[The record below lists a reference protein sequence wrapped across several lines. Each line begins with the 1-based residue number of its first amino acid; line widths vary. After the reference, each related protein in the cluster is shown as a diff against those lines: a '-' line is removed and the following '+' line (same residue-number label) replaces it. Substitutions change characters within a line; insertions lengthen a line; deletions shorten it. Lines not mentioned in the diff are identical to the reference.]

1 MTPEYIA
8 KEKTRLQTLEQQYA
22 DMIRQFKE
30 SQAWKN
36 VTSPVEKKDTR
47 VVTIKPPRTSHI
59 ITEEKMTFS
68 CGSDSEKDQQM
79 VILPRRQRCL
89 IDLSPSTK
97 PDLTLPWNGVA
108 AAKSRCTTRQR
119 DRPDVVGKELSPT
132 ASAVTTNTDNRV
144 THTKNNSVGPGMM
157 PGVASKPVVTAAG
170 VAGTKAKVAGTNP
183 NVEAGTKANVEAGTK
198 PNVEAGTKAN
208 VEAGT
213 KPNVEAGTKAN
224 VEAGTK
230 ANVEAGTK
238 ANVEAGTKPNVE
250 AGTKANVEAGTK
262 ANVEAGTKPNVEAGT
277 KANVEAGTKANVEA
291 GTKANVEAG
300 TKANVEAG
308 TKANVE
314 AGTKSKPK
322 SVCKFSMPRGQQLE
336 TLKRLHV
343 SLSFIALFYSET
355 YVKARHAW

>member
-8 KEKTRLQTLEQQYA
+8 KEKTRLQALEQQYA

-68 CGSDSEKDQQM
+68 CGSDSEKDHQV
-79 VILPRRQRCL
+79 VILPRRQRSL

-108 AAKSRCTTRQR
+108 ACKSRSTLR
-119 DRPDVVGKELSPT
+119 DRPDVVGKELSPI
-132 ASAVTTNTDNRV
+132 ASALTTNTGNHV
-144 THTKNNSVGPGMM
+144 THSKNNSVDPGMM
-157 PGVASKPVVTAAG
+157 PGVATKPVVTAAS
-170 VAGTKAKVAGTNP
+170 VAGTKAKV
-183 NVEAGTKANVEAGTK
+183 
-198 PNVEAGTKAN
+198 
-208 VEAGT
+208 
-213 KPNVEAGTKAN
+213 AGTKAN

-238 ANVEAGTKPNVE
+238 ANIEAGIKTNVE
-250 AGTKANVEAGTK
+250 ADTKANVD
-262 ANVEAGTKPNVEAGT
+262 
-277 KANVEAGTKANVEA
+277 
-291 GTKANVEAG
+291 
-300 TKANVEAG
+300 
-308 TKANVE
+308 

-343 SLSFIALFYSET
+343 SLSFIPLIYSET
-355 YVKARHAW
+355 YVKSKHGRYIGLFCIYAKLITSFSTHPCYKLMLEPDVLLKTCFAMIIKK